1 MSGTTF
7 NDTGATTS
15 FGAGDN
21 AIPAAVG
28 GGGSAGPSV
37 GQGNNTGPTVV
48 TGGPAVELP
57 GLPPQYSTGG
67 SAGFF
72 TRQTE
77 TVPTSVTRGPDG
89 ALYVGEFTALP
100 YPEGYARVLRIEDPN
115 AVAGFNGSIPSGVPQ
130 TYASGFS
137 QINGLSFDGQGNLYV
152 LEYVNGSSIYDPT
165 RTPDSLP
172 PSQVTRVGM
181 DGVRTT
187 ITGGE
192 VRFGN
197 FVLADEATSDIF
209 VSISGNAVGD
219 GQVLRYSIDPGTGR
233 STGYEVVADK
243 LNNPR
248 SLAFGPDG
256 DLYVLEQ
263 GRGTD
268 AGSPGA
274 ASAPVFEFIP
284 GLVSE
289 RGGNTGSITRVDLG
303 GPGGQE
309 RIFTGLTSFRE
320 FNPTTGQDRIVSI
333 GPNGLAIAPDG
344 TVFVSSGAGLSNQT
358 AAALGAFGANIQG
371 VVRVDGLFDGN
382 PSDATLTPTFNS
394 VAYAGANGPDGSTT
408 LFNNQSLLN
417 GAALGADG
425 KLYAVDSAR
434 NVLYGLRQ
442 DGATLDSVTVLQ
454 KRPPVLTPPQYAAVV
469 TAGGNPT
476 ADYKVEITERT
487 LKNANGSPDTPGRA
501 VLNAIIGPVVPIVLP
516 PGTNLGAPPP
526 GSLST
531 DAPGAPSGPPP
542 AVVSDPLLG
551 AAPSAGPPASP
562 SGPPPAGAPGAAP
575 PAGLPDAPNAAGVP
589 GAFPPLNLNLPVPVD
604 PVSASITPGNP
615 FELYFDPFFGTYAP
629 AKPLVLPAGER
640 GAYTVSNLYS
650 FGDRLVDDG
659 GEFGAAGVARAA
671 GQPAP
676 NASSVYYQGGFSDGL
691 NWTTNLGRILGV
703 PDAGE
708 DTNFAYVLA
717 TARPIDNP
725 LDPFQGRTGLN
736 TFAGQIDAFEGTHR
750 TFLDTDLVTVTF
762 GGNDLTLPSNLPPAQ
777 AIAASVNAIVDGIER
792 LADLGARHFLVA
804 NVANVELAPLFKDP
818 AFLTALGAAP
828 GTFEPLVNQFNA
840 QLGAALSTFEDASGV
855 DVNLLDVNRLFNA
868 IGADPLAY
876 GFLNVDQPVLLAPPL
891 QPGTPTVYNPAI
903 VGQDPA
909 VQHATLFVDPFFHP
923 TALGQSILA
932 ETARDVL
939 LG

>member
-1 MSGTTF
+1 MSGTTSS
-7 NDTGATTS
+7 NTGATTS

-21 AIPAAVG
+21 AVPAAVG

-37 GQGNNTGPTVV
+37 GPGNNTGPTASP
-48 TGGPAVELP
+48 GGPAVDLP

-67 SAGFF
+67 GAGFF
-72 TRQTE
+72 TRQME
-77 TVPTSVTRGPDG
+77 TVPTSVALGPDG

-100 YPEGYARVLRIEDPN
+100 YPEGYARVLRIEDPK
-115 AVAGFNGSIPSGVPQ
+115 AVTGFNGTIPSGVPQ

-152 LEYVNGSSIYDPT
+152 LEYVNGASIYDPT

-172 PSQVTRVGM
+172 PSQVTRVAP

-197 FVLADEATSDIF
+197 FVLADPATNDLF
-209 VSISGNAVGD
+209 VSISGNTVGD

-233 STGYEVVADK
+233 STGYEVVADD
-243 LNNPR
+243 LDNPR

-289 RGGNTGSITRVDLG
+289 RGGNTGSITRVDLD
-303 GPGGQE
+303 GPEGQE
-309 RIFTGLTSFRE
+309 RIFTGLPSFRE

-344 TVFVSSGAGLSNQT
+344 TAFVSSGAGLSNQT
-358 AAALGAFGANIQG
+358 ASALGTFGNNIQG
-371 VVRVDGLFDGN
+371 IVRVDGLFDGN
-382 PSDATLTPTFNS
+382 AADATLTPTFNS

-417 GAALGADG
+417 GATLGVDG

-434 NVLYGLRQ
+434 NVMYGFKQ

-454 KRPPVLTPPQYAAVV
+454 KRPPVLSPPQYAAVGA
-469 TAGGNPT
+469 AGGDPA
-476 ADYKVEITERT
+476 ADYKVENTERT
-487 LKNANGSPDTPGRA
+487 HKFANGSPNTPGRA
-501 VLNAIIGPVVPIVLP
+501 TLNAIIGPVVPVVLP

-526 GSLST
+526 GSLGS

-542 AVVSDPLLG
+542 AGSSSTPPAGPPG
-551 AAPSAGPPASP
+551 AAPGTAPPASP
-562 SGPPPAGAPGAAP
+562 
-575 PAGLPDAPNAAGVP
+575 PDAPNAAGVP
-589 GAFPPLNLNLPVPVD
+589 GAFPPLDFSLPVPVD

-629 AKPLVLPAGER
+629 AAPLILPAG
-640 GAYTVSNLYS
+640 GSGSYTVSNLYS

-659 GEFGAAGVARAA
+659 GEFGAASVARAA
-671 GQPAP
+671 GLPAP
-676 NASSVYYQGGFSDGL
+676 NASSVYYEGGFSDGL
-691 NWTTNLGRILGV
+691 NWTANLGRILGV
-703 PDAGE
+703 PETGADSGADA
-708 DTNFAYVLA
+708 NFAYVLA

-736 TFAGQIDAFEGTHR
+736 TFAGQIEAFEETQG
-750 TFLDTDLVTVTF
+750 TFLATDLVTVTF
-762 GGNDLTLPSNLPPAQ
+762 GGNDLTLPGTLPPGQ
-777 AIAASVNAIVDGIER
+777 AIAASVHAIIDGLER
-792 LADLGARHFLVA
+792 LADLGAEHFLVA
-804 NVANVELAPLFKDP
+804 NVANVELAPLFSDP
-818 AFLTALGAAP
+818 AFLAALGAAP
-828 GTFEPLVNQFNA
+828 GTFEPLVDQFNA
-840 QLGAALSTFEDASGV
+840 QLGAALTAFEDREGV
-855 DVNLLDVNRLFNA
+855 DVNLLDVNRLFDA
-868 IGADPLAY
+868 IDADPLAY
-876 GFLNVDQPVLLAPPL
+876 GFLNVDQPVLSAPPL

-903 VGQDPA
+903 VGQDPS

-923 TALGQSILA
+923 TALGHAIIA